1 MTRDIQPGDYVRL
14 KERHVSS
21 DAMRYSNTVQR
32 VKEVRE
38 DLVYFEHSNLVWAIE
53 CVELIDP
60 NEPYQYV
67 PVTGDLLIITEDK
80 CQGLVVQVTDYQ
92 KISPEQV
99 STNMGSFYLNNT
111 IPMDYCALF

>member
-1 MTRDIQPGDYVRL
+1 MTRIEDI
-14 KERHVSS
+14 
-21 DAMRYSNTVQR
+21 
-32 VKEVRE
+32 
-38 DLVYFEHSNLVWAIE
+38 
-53 CVELIDP
+53 ELIDP

-67 PVTGDLLIITEDK
+67 PVPGDLLIVMEEN

-92 KISPEQV
+92 NTSPNQV